1 MSKICIVDD
10 DQALRNIFVQWL
22 KRSKTVEFGRDYANA
37 IDASEGL
44 PKDKPDIVLMDINM
58 PGMDGIECVQRLKD
72 ILPQTLFLMLTVF
85 EDDDKIFSALSVG
98 ACGYLLKQT
107 TEEQL
112 DAALKSALSGGSP
125 MSDSIARKVVRS
137 FQTKSL
143 KNDPDQSLRTTLS
156 TREHE
161 ILELL
166 ATGWGDKQI
175 ADKVELSKHTVNTY
189 LRRIYEKLHVHTRSQ
204 AVTKY
209 HEHKRSGPF
218 TPESSD

>member
-1 MSKICIVDD
+1 MSKACIVDD
-10 DQALRNIFVQWL
+10 DQALRNIFSQWL
-22 KRSKTVEFGRDYANA
+22 KRSPTVDFGNAYANA
-37 IDASEGL
+37 HDAIKGI
-44 PKDKPDIVLMDINM
+44 PNDKPDIVLMDINM
-58 PGMDGIECVQRLKD
+58 PGMDGIECVQRLRD
-72 ILPQTLFLMLTVF
+72 ILPHTLFLMLTVF
-85 EDDDKIFSALSVG
+85 EDDEKIFSALSVG

-137 FQTKSL
+137 FQTKSPA
-143 KNDPDQSLRTTLS
+143 NDPNQLLRDTLS
-156 TREHE
+156 TREYE

-175 ADKVELSKHTVNTY
+175 ADKIGLSKHTVNTY

-204 AVTKY
+204 AVSKY
-209 HEHKRSGPF
+209 HATKR
-218 TPESSD
+218 TL

>member
-1 MSKICIVDD
+1 MSKACIVDD
-10 DQALRNIFVQWL
+10 DQALRNIFSQWL
-22 KRSKTVEFGRDYANA
+22 KRSPTVDFGNAYANA
-37 IDASEGL
+37 HDAIEGI
-44 PKDKPDIVLMDINM
+44 PNDNPDIVLMDINM
-58 PGMDGIECVQRLKD
+58 PGMDGIECVQRLRD
-72 ILPQTLFLMLTVF
+72 ILPHTLFLMLTVF

-137 FQTKSL
+137 FQTKSPTS
-143 KNDPDQSLRTTLS
+143 DPNQLLRDTLS
-156 TREHE
+156 TREYE

-166 ATGWGDKQI
+166 ASGWGDKQI
-175 ADKVELSKHTVNTY
+175 ADKVGLSKHTVNTY

-204 AVTKY
+204 AVSKY
-209 HEHKRSGPF
+209 HETKR
-218 TPESSD
+218 TL

>member
-10 DQALRNIFVQWL
+10 DQALRNIFVHWL

-37 IDASEGL
+37 LDAVDGL
-44 PKDKPDIVLMDINM
+44 LKDKPDVVLMDINM
-58 PGMDGIECVQRLKD
+58 PGMDGIECVQRLKER
-72 ILPQTLFLMLTVF
+72 LPHTLFLMLTVF

-137 FQTKSL
+137 FQTKSP
-143 KNDPDQSLRTTLS
+143 KNDPDQLLRATLS

-175 ADKVELSKHTVNTY
+175 ADKVGLSKHTVNTY

-209 HEHKRSGPF
+209 HEHKRRGPF
-218 TPESSD
+218 TSESSD

>member
-1 MSKICIVDD
+1 MSKVCIVDD
-10 DQALRNIFVQWL
+10 DRALRTIFIQWL
-22 KRSKTVEFGRDYANA
+22 RRSQTVEFGNEYANA
-37 IDASEGL
+37 LDALAGL

-58 PGMDGIECVQRLKD
+58 PGMDGIECVQRLRD
-72 ILPQTLFLMLTVF
+72 LLPQTLFLMLTVF
-85 EDDDKIFSALSVG
+85 EDDEKIFSALSVG

-137 FQTKSL
+137 FQTKSPT
-143 KNDPDQSLRTTLS
+143 NDPNQLLRDTLS
-156 TREHE
+156 TREYE

-166 ATGWGDKQI
+166 ASGWGDKQI
-175 ADKVELSKHTVNTY
+175 ADKVGLSKHTVNTY

-204 AVTKY
+204 AVSKF
-209 HEHKRSGPF
+209 HEQKR
-218 TPESSD
+218 TQ

>member
-1 MSKICIVDD
+1 MSKACIVDD
-10 DQALRNIFVQWL
+10 DQALRTIFSQWL
-22 KRSKTVEFGRDYANA
+22 KRSQTVDFGKAYANA
-37 IDASEGL
+37 HDALVGL
-44 PKDKPDIVLMDINM
+44 PNDKPDIVLMDINM
-58 PGMDGIECVQRLKD
+58 PGMDGIECVQRLRD

-137 FQTKSL
+137 FQTKSPVD
-143 KNDPDQSLRTTLS
+143 DPNQLLREALS
-156 TREHE
+156 TREYE

-166 ATGWGDKQI
+166 ATGCGDKQI
-175 ADKVELSKHTVNTY
+175 ADKVGLSKHTVNTY

-204 AVTKY
+204 AVSKY
-209 HEHKRSGPF
+209 HEQKRSL
-218 TPESSD
+218 

>member
-1 MSKICIVDD
+1 MSKACIVDD
-10 DQALRNIFVQWL
+10 DQALRNIFSQWL
-22 KRSKTVEFGRDYANA
+22 KRSPTVDFGHAYANA
-37 IDASEGL
+37 RDALEGL
-44 PKDKPDIVLMDINM
+44 PNDKPAIVLMDINM
-58 PGMDGIECVQRLKD
+58 PGMDGIECVQRLRD
-72 ILPQTLFLMLTVF
+72 LLPQTLFLMLTVF

-137 FQTKSL
+137 FQIKSPVD
-143 KNDPDQSLRTTLS
+143 DPNQLLREALS

-166 ATGWGDKQI
+166 ATGCGDKQI
-175 ADKVELSKHTVNTY
+175 AEKVGLSKHTVNTY

-204 AVTKY
+204 AVSKY
-209 HEHKRSGPF
+209 HETKRN
-218 TPESSD
+218 

>member
-1 MSKICIVDD
+1 
-10 DQALRNIFVQWL
+10 
-22 KRSKTVEFGRDYANA
+22 
-37 IDASEGL
+37 
-44 PKDKPDIVLMDINM
+44 
-58 PGMDGIECVQRLKD
+58 
-72 ILPQTLFLMLTVF
+72 MLTVF

-98 ACGYLLKQT
+98 ASGYLLKQT

-112 DAALKSALSGGSP
+112 DAALRSALTGGSP

-137 FQTKSL
+137 FQTKSP
-143 KNDPDQSLRTTLS
+143 KNDPDQLLRTTLS

-175 ADKVELSKHTVNTY
+175 ADKVGLSKHTVNTY

-204 AVTKY
+204 AVSKY
-209 HEHKRSGPF
+209 HETKR
-218 TPESSD
+218 TL